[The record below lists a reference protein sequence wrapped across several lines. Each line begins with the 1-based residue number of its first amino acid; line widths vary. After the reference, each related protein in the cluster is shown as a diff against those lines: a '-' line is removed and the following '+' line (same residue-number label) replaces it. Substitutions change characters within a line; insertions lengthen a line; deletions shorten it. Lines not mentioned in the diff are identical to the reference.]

1 MAIQLTADDARQSL
15 SAHVASKG
23 AELHLK
29 YGPHI
34 GWTELKKVLQDRVF
48 VRYPCEL
55 SFDSTPLLPGEF
67 ACPIQHGD
75 SPESGFTIAIHPQF
89 ALRLDLVPALVLYQ
103 LVAVNYG
110 DFASPEDA
118 ELFGAHA
125 LGMDREEY
133 YQLVCGCADELISA

>member
-1 MAIQLTADDARQSL
+1 MALQLTAEDARQSL

-23 AELHLK
+23 SELHQK
-29 YGPHI
+29 YGPRI
-34 GWTELKKVLQDRVF
+34 GWTELKQVLQDRAF

-55 SFDSTPLLPGEF
+55 AFDSTPLLPGEF
-67 ACPIQHGD
+67 ACPVQHGE
-75 SPESGFTIAIHPQF
+75 SPEEGFTIAIHPQF
-89 ALRLDLVPALVLYQ
+89 ALQLDQVPALVLYQ

-118 ELFGAHA
+118 ELFGAYA

-133 YQLVCGCADELISA
+133 YQRVCACADELAQG

>member
-1 MAIQLTADDARQSL
+1 MALQLTADDARQSL
-15 SAHVASKG
+15 SAHVAAKG

-34 GWTELKKVLQDRVF
+34 GWAELKRVLQDRAF
-48 VRYPCEL
+48 VRYPCQL

-67 ACPIQHGD
+67 ACPIQHGEHPD
-75 SPESGFTIAIHPQF
+75 EGFTIAVHPQF
-89 ALRLDLVPALVLYQ
+89 ALRLDLVPALVFYQ

-118 ELFGAHA
+118 ELFGSAA
-125 LGMDREEY
+125 LGMHREEY
-133 YQLVCGCADELISA
+133 YQLVCWCADELIHA